1 MKRSPFRTALLSF
14 AATLLSPLA
23 LSAHGQTVSVFPD
36 DGFTPVYNFINSATS
51 TLDMTMY
58 ELVDTTATNDLVAL
72 AQKGV
77 VVRVILDQNLE
88 KASNTAAYNT
98 LTAGGVQVHWANPT
112 YHATHQKTITV
123 DKTSSMILSAN
134 LTSKYYSE
142 TRDFA
147 VLDTN
152 SSNVSAIEATFNK
165 DFTNTAITPSKA
177 YSLIWSPT
185 DSDTDLL
192 AIING
197 ATSTLTVETEEISAS
212 DIDTALEN
220 AAKRGVV
227 VKLIMTNDANQYASE
242 FNALTAAGVHVR
254 TLADNSK
261 TLYIHA
267 KVTIADAGISG
278 AQKVFCGSENYSTA
292 SLQENRELGLTMA
305 TAALVTKFNTVLA
318 NDYSIATDWVPTS

>member
-1 MKRSPFRTALLSF
+1 MNARSLRF
-14 AATLLSPLA
+14 AVLCFASATSVGA
-23 LSAHGQTVSVFPD
+23 VCSAQTVYTFPD
-36 DGFTPVYNFINSATS
+36 AGFTPVYNFINSATS

-58 ELVDTTATNDLVAL
+58 ELVDTTAENDLVAL
-72 AQKGV
+72 AKKGV

-88 KASNTAAYNT
+88 KTSNTSAYNT

-123 DKTSSMILSAN
+123 DKKSSMILSAN
-134 LTSKYYSE
+134 LTSQYYSD

-152 SSNVSAIEATFNK
+152 STNVSAIEATFNK
-165 DFTNTAITPSKA
+165 DFTNTATTPSKG

-197 ATSTLTVETEEISAS
+197 ASDTLTVESEEMSAS
-212 DIDTALEN
+212 DIVTALEN
-220 AAKRGVV
+220 AAKRGVL
-227 VKLIMTNDANQYASE
+227 VKVIMTNDGNEYASE

-254 TLADNSK
+254 TYKDS
-261 TLYIHA
+261 TSVLYIHA

-278 AQKVFCGSENYSTA
+278 QKVFCGSENYSTA
-292 SLQENRELGLTMA
+292 SLKENRELGLTMA
-305 TAALVTKFNTVLA
+305 TSALVTTFNNVLQG
-318 NDYSIATDWVPTS
+318 DYNGGTDWVPTS